1 MTLTNNSEDRLLS
14 EKDWRS
20 LLREI
25 NRGQVIPVVGPG
37 LVTVDL
43 ADGTS
48 IPLHQHL
55 APTLACALG
64 LETPERFRGYNE
76 VARDFLLNGGER
88 RELYTELRL
97 ILDDLDV
104 APSAALCQ
112 LASITDFNLFF
123 AGTPDPLLVRAVQS
137 SRPEFSPERGIMRFH
152 PAGIHTMSD
161 QASVSGSDKSPCDL
175 PVPLVGPLVYH
186 ILGDYDTYP
195 DFAIWEE
202 DYMEFICGLIE
213 NRDTLENL
221 FTKIRDRNLLL
232 LGAPSDD
239 WIVRFFLR
247 AARGERLSD
256 RQKRQKPD
264 YLADHCGQLGESMIF
279 FFDKAIRSTRI
290 IDGSPAQFVTELAR
304 RWHEAYGT
312 AVDEDS
318 FLKRQPDEMPRDSV
332 FISYSRDD
340 VKLAV
345 QIGRKLA
352 AAGIPVW
359 LDMQRLQPGQNYEP
373 NLERAIKDSA
383 FFLALISRAT
393 EANATRCVHQER
405 VWATQKHAPG
415 WVFYIPLI
423 IDDIPDPEI
432 KLEPPCFAKIHR
444 ERMSDKSFPGF
455 VKLIQNYMD
464 QYRESGRPRG

>member
-1 MTLTNNSEDRLLS
+1 MTPSTTTEDRLLS

-37 LVTVDL
+37 LVTVDMD
-43 ADGTS
+43 DGTS
-48 IPLHQHL
+48 IPLHRYL
-55 APTLACALG
+55 APKLADALG
-64 LETPERFRGYNE
+64 LESPDRFNGYND
-76 VARDFLLNGGER
+76 VAREFLLNGGDR

-123 AGTPDPLLVRAVQS
+123 AGTPDPLLAQAVAR
-137 SRPEFSPERGIMRFH
+137 SRPGFSPDRGVIRFH
-152 PAGIHTMSD
+152 PAGIHTMSH
-161 QASVSGSDKSPCDL
+161 QSSVSGNEKSPCDL
-175 PVPLVGPLVYH
+175 PVPIRGPLVYH

-195 DFAIWEE
+195 DFAVWEE

-221 FTKIRDRNLLL
+221 FTKVRDRNLLL

-264 YLADHCGQLGESMIF
+264 YLADHCGHLGEPMIF
-279 FFDKAIRSTRI
+279 FFDKAIRATRI
-290 IDGSPAQFVTELAR
+290 VDGSPAEFVSELAR
-304 RWHEAYGT
+304 RWHELYGT
-312 AVDEDS
+312 AVDGDS
-318 FLKRQPDEMPRDSV
+318 FLKRQPEEMPRDSV

-340 VKLAV
+340 LATAIQIGQALAV
-345 QIGRKLA
+345 
-352 AAGIPVW
+352 AGIPVW
-359 LDMQRLQPGQNYEP
+359 LDKQRLQPGKNYEQ

-383 FFLALISRAT
+383 FFLSLISRAT
-393 EANATRCVHQER
+393 ESDASRYVHRER
-405 VWATQKHAPG
+405 AWAAQKHSPG

-423 IDDIPDPEI
+423 IDDLPDPDI
-432 KLEPPCFAKIHR
+432 KLEPACFDKIHR
-444 ERMSDKSFPGF
+444 ERFSPETLRQF
-455 VKLIQNYMD
+455 VNLIRDYME